1 MSYMNLI
8 LNSFFDLIVSPFKDI
23 APIWSL
29 TLFSLLIAILMLLIL
44 RYTSNQKK
52 IKETKSKIRAYIY
65 ELTLFKDELGIVLSA
80 QKNVLIQNL
89 KYMKYALK
97 PMIFMIIPLGLF
109 LIQLDSLYGHKPLVP
124 NESTIVSLK
133 LSDNTKMPEN
143 ISVKSDGGLTVE
155 TPPLKMGQDRHVDW
169 RIRADKIGEHDLTF
183 KVENQEYQKK
193 VVVGN
198 QGIMRITPTVS
209 TPNFWNN
216 LLYPGGKLLAKGGA
230 VEEINVD
237 YKRNSID
244 VYKWKLDWLV
254 VIFGLSIVFAF
265 GMKGLFKVE
274 I

>member
-1 MSYMNLI
+1 MSYVNFV
-8 LNSFFDLIVSPFKDI
+8 LNSFFDLIVNPFKDI

-29 TLFSLLIAILMLLIL
+29 TLFSFLIAILMLLIF
-44 RYTSNQKK
+44 RYTSNQTK

-89 KYMKYALK
+89 KYIKYAVK

-109 LIQLDSLYGHKPLVP
+109 LIQLDSLYGHKPLDL

-133 LSDNTKMPEN
+133 LSDKTKMPEN
-143 ISVKSDGGLTVE
+143 ISVKSDGGLTIE
-155 TPPLKMGQDRHVDW
+155 TSPLKIVQDKQVDW
-169 RIRADKIGEHDLTF
+169 RVRADEIGEHDLIF
-183 KVENQEYQKK
+183 KVEDQEYQKK
-193 VVVGN
+193 VIVGN
-198 QGIMRITPTVS
+198 QGIMRIIPTVS

-230 VEEINVD
+230 VEEIHVD
-237 YKRNSID
+237 YKRSSIG